1 MILGVD
7 YYPEHWEN
15 EEIERD
21 FARMKTMGVNT
32 IRIGEFAWHMLEKEE
47 GQFDFSYWDDVL
59 DKAEN
64 AGLDV
69 IFGTPTAT
77 FPAWLSR
84 RYPEVH
90 SEDIHGHTRVFG
102 GRRQYCFNSDKY
114 RELSIRLVKKL
125 VSHYSNRKSII
136 AWQADNEFGHEGSD
150 MCWCAKCESAFRKFL
165 EKKYGNIDSLNKE
178 YGTIFWGQTYNSFD
192 EIVLPKETI
201 TVHNPSLLLDHF
213 RFRSNSVEEFARL
226 QLNAIRECKGELQ
239 FVTHNFS
246 GGFFEKAF
254 DFGKIADQ
262 LDIVSYDN
270 YPVWGG
276 LKEPVSPAHTAMAH
290 DFMRCLKDRSFLIVE
305 QLMGAQGHDIIG
317 YLPRP
322 LQSAM
327 WSWQALSRGCSGMLF
342 FRWRAMD
349 RGQEQFCLGIIDHND
364 REGRKFEEAKG
375 VFEKAS
381 GIGAGFESSM
391 RSEVAVVYDYDNIWS
406 WRIQRAS
413 ALFDFTT
420 EMIRLY
426 RPFHRMNAS
435 TDVIP
440 ANRDFGGYKVVAVPV
455 MQVMD
460 ENLSE
465 RLKKFASQGGT
476 VIFSYR
482 AGIKKR
488 NNNVHRGIASPGLIS
503 DLAGISI
510 LESESLQ
517 QGQDARLIGTD
528 GSAGSCS
535 VWRDMVDAVNAEV
548 LYRYDDPFFKD
559 KACITVNR
567 YGKGLVYYV
576 GGGAD
581 DMTMDT
587 LANII
592 AKASGLTTLNSPEG
606 LELVKRTME
615 GEDHLF
621 YMNHTGKAVT
631 YEGEE
636 IGPYASGEFQSVL
649 NPAKYMD

>member
-15 EEIERD
+15 DEVDRD
-21 FARMKTMGVNT
+21 FARMKEMGVNT
-32 IRIGEFAWHMLEKEE
+32 IRIGEFAWHMFESEE
-47 GQFDFSYWDDVL
+47 GCFDFSYWDDIL
-59 DKAEN
+59 DKAEK

-77 FPAWLSR
+77 FPAWLSS

-90 SEDIHGHTRVFG
+90 SEDINGNRRVFG

-114 RELSIRLVKKL
+114 RELSVRLVRKL
-125 VSHYSNRKSII
+125 VSHYSERKSVV

-150 MCWCAKCESAFRKFL
+150 MCWCQKCENAFRRFL
-165 EKKYGNIDSLNKE
+165 EQKYGDIDSLNIE

-192 EIVLPKETI
+192 EIVLPRETI
-201 TVHNPSLLLDHF
+201 TVHNPALLLDHF

-226 QLNAIRECKGELQ
+226 QLNAIRESKGESQ

-246 GGFFEKAF
+246 GGFFEKSF
-254 DFGKIADQ
+254 DFGKIADL

-290 DFMRCLKDRSFLIVE
+290 DFMRCLKERSFLIME

-322 LQSAM
+322 MQSAM
-327 WSWQALSRGCSGMLF
+327 WSWQAFSRGCSGMLF

-364 REGRKFEEAKG
+364 REGRKFLEGKG
-375 VFEKAS
+375 VFEKAAR
-381 GIGAGFESSM
+381 IGAGFESPM
-391 RSEVAVVYDYDNIWS
+391 KGEVAVVYDYDNIWS

-413 ALFDFTT
+413 AMFDFST

-426 RPFHRMNAS
+426 RPFHKINAA

-440 ANRDFGGYKVVAVPV
+440 AGRDFSGYKIVAVPV
-455 MQVMD
+455 MQIID
-460 ENLSE
+460 EGLSE
-465 RLKKFASQGGT
+465 RLKEFAEHGGT
-476 VIFSYR
+476 IIFSYR

-488 NNNVHRGIASPGLIS
+488 NNNVYRGMVSPGPIGE
-503 DLAGISI
+503 LAGISI

-517 QGQDARLIGTD
+517 QGQDAKLVGTD
-528 GSAGSCS
+528 GSKGSCS
-535 VWRDMVDAVNAEV
+535 VWRDMVDASLADV
-548 LYRYDDPFFKD
+548 LYRYDDPFYKD

-581 DMTMDT
+581 DQTMDA
-587 LANII
+587 LASKI
-592 AKASGLTTLNSPEG
+592 AAGTGIRTFDSPEG
-606 LELVKRTME
+606 LELVFRTIDGKE
-615 GEDHLF
+615 KLF
-621 YMNHTGKAVT
+621 YMNHTGKVVT
-631 YEGEE
+631 YKKEE
-636 IGPYASGEFQSVL
+636 IGPYASGEFQMVF

>member
-7 YYPEHWEN
+7 YYPEHWE
-15 EEIERD
+15 EDEVERD
-21 FARMKTMGVNT
+21 FRRMKEMGVNT

-47 GQFDFSYWDDVL
+47 GQFDFTYWDGVI
-59 DKAEN
+59 DKAEK

-77 FPAWLSR
+77 FPAWLSK
-84 RYPEVH
+84 RYPGVH
-90 SEDIHGHTRVFG
+90 SEDIHGNKRVFG
-102 GRRQYCFNSDKY
+102 GRRQYCFNSVKY
-114 RELSIRLVKKL
+114 RELSERLVKKL
-125 VSHYSNRKSII
+125 VSHYKDRKSII

-150 MCWCAKCESAFRKFL
+150 MCWCSSCESGFRRFL
-165 EKKYGNIDSLNKE
+165 EQKYGDIDSLNRE

-201 TVHNPSLLLDHF
+201 TVHNPALLLDHF
-213 RFRSNSVEEFARL
+213 RFRSSSVEDFARL
-226 QLNAIRECKGELQ
+226 QINAIRENKGESQ

-254 DFGKIADQ
+254 DFGKIADL

-322 LQSAM
+322 LQSSM

-364 REGRKFEEAKG
+364 KEGRKFHEAKE
-375 VFEKAS
+375 VFNKAAK
-381 GIGAGFESSM
+381 IGAGFDAPI
-391 RSEVAVVYDYDNIWS
+391 RSEVAVLYDYDNIWS

-413 ALFDFTT
+413 AMFDFST

-426 RPFHRMNAS
+426 RPFHKLNAS

-440 ANRDFGGYKVVAVPV
+440 ADRDFSGYKVVLVPV
-455 MQVMD
+455 MQIID
-460 ENLSE
+460 ENLAK
-465 RLKKFASQGGT
+465 RLKDFAAQGGT

-488 NNNVHRGIASPGLIS
+488 NNNVQRGMSAPGLIG
-503 DLAGISI
+503 DLAGIRI

-517 QGQDARLIGTD
+517 HGQDARLVGAD
-528 GSAGSCS
+528 GSEGTCS
-535 VWRDMVDAVNAEV
+535 VWRDMVDPIDAEA
-548 LYRYDDPFFKD
+548 LYTYDGQFYND
-559 KACITVNR
+559 KACITVNSF
-567 YGKGLVYYV
+567 GKGLVYYV

-581 DMTMDT
+581 DLTMDK
-587 LANII
+587 LAMKITE
-592 AKASGLTTLNSPEG
+592 AAGVTTFASPEG
-606 LELVKRTME
+606 LELVKRSMDGSE
-615 GEDHLF
+615 HIF
-621 YMNHTGKAVT
+621 FMNHSEK
-631 YEGEE
+631 YISYNGEE
-636 IGPYASGEFQSVL
+636 IGPYASGRFESVL
-649 NPAKYMD
+649 NPAKIMD

>member
-7 YYPEHWEN
+7 YYPEHWETD
-15 EEIERD
+15 EIERD
-21 FARMKTMGVNT
+21 FARMNEMGVNT
-32 IRIGEFAWHMLEKEE
+32 IRIGEFAWHMFEKEE
-47 GQFDFSYWDDVL
+47 GNFDFSYWDEII
-59 DKAEN
+59 DKAEK

-77 FPAWLSR
+77 FPAWLSS

-90 SEDIHGHTRVFG
+90 SEDIHGHKRVFG
-102 GRRQYCFNSDKY
+102 GRRQYCFNSAKY
-114 RELSIRLVKKL
+114 RELSVRLVRKL
-125 VSHYSNRKSII
+125 VSHYSERKSII

-150 MCWCAKCESAFRKFL
+150 MCWCQKCESAFRSFL
-165 EKKYGNIDSLNKE
+165 EKKYGDIASLNRE

-201 TVHNPSLLLDHF
+201 TVHNPALVLDHF
-213 RFRSNSVEEFARL
+213 RFRSNSVEEFAKL
-226 QLNAIRECKGELQ
+226 QLTAIRESKGRSQ

-254 DFGKIADQ
+254 DFGKIADL

-290 DFMRCLKDRSFLIVE
+290 DFMRCLKDRSFLIME

-322 LQSAM
+322 MQSAM
-327 WSWQALSRGCSGMLF
+327 WSWQALARGCSGMLF

-364 REGRKFEEAKG
+364 KEGRKFHEAKG
-375 VFEKAS
+375 VFEKAAE
-381 GIGAGFESSM
+381 IGDGFESPM
-391 RSEVAVVYDYDNIWS
+391 KSEVAVIYDYDNIWS

-413 ALFDFTT
+413 AMFDFST

-426 RPFHRMNAS
+426 RPFHRMNAT

-440 ANRDFGGYKVVAVPV
+440 ASRNFDGYKVVAVPV
-455 MQVMD
+455 MQIID
-460 ENLSE
+460 HDLSE
-465 RLKKFASQGGT
+465 RLKEFASKGGT
-476 VIFSYR
+476 VIFSFR
-482 AGIKKR
+482 TGIKKR
-488 NNNVHRGIASPGLIS
+488 DNNIQRGLSAPGPVS
-503 DLAGISI
+503 ELAGISI

-517 QGQDARLIGTD
+517 QGQDARLTGTD
-528 GSAGSCS
+528 GSKGSCS
-535 VWRDMVDAVNAEV
+535 VWRDMVDADSAEV
-548 LYRYDDPFFKD
+548 LYRYDDPFYND
-559 KACITVNR
+559 KACVTVNR

-576 GGGAD
+576 GGGID
-581 DMTMDT
+581 DLTMDT
-587 LANII
+587 LARKI
-592 AKASGLTTLNSPEG
+592 AEGSGLTTYASPEG
-606 LELVKRTME
+606 LELVSRNMDGKE
-615 GEDHLF
+615 HLF
-621 YMNHTGKAVT
+621 YMNHTGNPVA
-631 YEGEE
+631 YGGEE
-636 IGPYASGEFQSVL
+636 IGPFASGEFQPVL
-649 NPAKYMD
+649 NTAKYMD